1 MDGSREG
8 LNISGSR
15 EVLIGGS
22 SREALNISG
31 SKEVLMGTSDSRE
44 EVHDRLSPP
53 KEGDQ
58 EGGGEVGDQDWLM
71 ASREQLCQ
79 TGSDSTDSGIQSVGE
94 VQSPEESEP
103 PGHLSLVHR
112 MWGGR
117 METSYTCLTCSTTS
131 STSGWFTDLH
141 LAIPSSIPSEASS
154 SKSTSD
160 SSAAPSSSSSLTVP
174 SLLKDY
180 LTPERLDGENQY
192 QCDKCRCKRDAEKKV
207 LLTSAPAHLNIT
219 LLRFKYDRENNR
231 RAKVFTGVEYP
242 HTLLLPVGDEQV
254 SYSLFSVVVHSG
266 YSSDGGHYY
275 TWARNSETGAW
286 SLLNDSVVT
295 EQSWAQFAQ
304 MTSRTSSRDTAYL
317 LLYQRDGGA
326 ETSSGP
332 PMPPSHRMQRVERD
346 NLNFARERI
355 QGNDRGGFAPA
366 KKWDGGDKDEE
377 GGSSGC
383 SDNFGQ
389 LGGGHFIC

>member
-8 LNISGSR
+8 LNMSGSR

-53 KEGDQ
+53 KEGDH

-131 STSGWFTDLH
+131 STS
-141 LAIPSSIPSEASS
+141 PNMSSVQSS
-154 SKSTSD
+154 GTQDAAAGGGIEDCREIRWNGD
-160 SSAAPSSSSSLTVP
+160 SSA
-174 SLLKDY
+174 
-180 LTPERLDGENQY
+180 
-192 QCDKCRCKRDAEKKV
+192 
-207 LLTSAPAHLNIT
+207 
-219 LLRFKYDRENNR
+219 
-231 RAKVFTGVEYP
+231 
-242 HTLLLPVGDEQV
+242 
-254 SYSLFSVVVHSG
+254 
-266 YSSDGGHYY
+266 
-275 TWARNSETGAW
+275 
-286 SLLNDSVVT
+286 
-295 EQSWAQFAQ
+295 
-304 MTSRTSSRDTAYL
+304 SRDIKL
-317 LLYQRDGGA
+317 
-326 ETSSGP
+326 
-332 PMPPSHRMQRVERD
+332 
-346 NLNFARERI
+346 
-355 QGNDRGGFAPA
+355 GF
-366 KKWDGGDKDEE
+366 
-377 GGSSGC
+377 
-383 SDNFGQ
+383 
-389 LGGGHFIC
+389 

>member
-1 MDGSREG
+1 MLKKDEVMGGLEMKSTVDIVKTNEERPVFSDSNATEEEEEDGVMLEEARLVVEDMETREMETVREEEEDEDEEDEARDSLGLGSLEGVRAARGSRTSLQSRGSGGLSRWSTEENLSMDGSREG

-44 EVHDRLSPP
+44 EVHEHDRLSPP
-53 KEGDQ
+53 KEGDH

-141 LAIPSSIPSEASS
+141 LAIPSSIPSEAST
-154 SKSTSD
+154 SKSSSD
-160 SSAAPSSSSSLTVP
+160 SSAAPSSSYSLTVP

-192 QCDKCRCKRDAEKKV
+192 QCDKCR
-207 LLTSAPAHLNIT
+207 
-219 LLRFKYDRENNR
+219 F
-231 RAKVFTGVEYP
+231 
-242 HTLLLPVGDEQV
+242 Q
-254 SYSLFSVVVHSG
+254 
-266 YSSDGGHYY
+266 
-275 TWARNSETGAW
+275 
-286 SLLNDSVVT
+286 
-295 EQSWAQFAQ
+295 
-304 MTSRTSSRDTAYL
+304 
-317 LLYQRDGGA
+317 
-326 ETSSGP
+326 
-332 PMPPSHRMQRVERD
+332 
-346 NLNFARERI
+346 
-355 QGNDRGGFAPA
+355 
-366 KKWDGGDKDEE
+366 
-377 GGSSGC
+377 
-383 SDNFGQ
+383 
-389 LGGGHFIC
+389 